1 MTAAGRKYL
10 REVKKQVLSQGDERT
25 RYLNA
30 MENRTIEYVQQ
41 NPTATVD
48 ELCQKIGDFDSIG
61 QQQLEECPQKKL
73 IFFARSGNTAWKWL
87 RILGVTTLLVAA
99 LAAVCIAVDNNKYQ
113 NGYEE
118 DTIII
123 VPD

>member
-73 IFFARSGNTAWKWL
+73 IFLARSGNTAWKWL

-99 LAAVCIAVDNNKYQ
+99 LAAVGVICSHNSAVD
-113 NGYEE
+113 GYEKDE
-118 DTIII
+118 IQT
-123 VPD
+123 VE